1 MHAGT
6 LRSATAWR
14 VGAPTA
20 SRVGAPGEAGWRAPA
35 LRGCSRSLGGA
46 LPADNTREPT
56 TRVLKIRGP
65 ANLAGAWSAQPV
77 PASRRPPRAAHRPAA
92 ARAPRTV
99 RRRGA
104 PAATARPRQ
113 QPLGRARTRAAGHE
127 EAFQRTTPAVAG
139 RATAITARSDEGQD
153 LVTTGAP
160 LRGRPPIS
168 SQRGVCAKIYS

>member
-46 LPADNTREPT
+46 LPADNTAQPT

-92 ARAPRTV
+92 ARAPRTREEKNTPRAPPSYGVPPKEMVARYLLDSPPQCPLCVHRVIEPRLPLDGCGTV
-99 RRRGA
+99 RGVR
-104 PAATARPRQ
+104 AATRHLPARIRVPHSSS
-113 QPLGRARTRAAGHE
+113 PVRADGT
-127 EAFQRTTPAVAG
+127 
-139 RATAITARSDEGQD
+139 
-153 LVTTGAP
+153 
-160 LRGRPPIS
+160 
-168 SQRGVCAKIYS
+168 